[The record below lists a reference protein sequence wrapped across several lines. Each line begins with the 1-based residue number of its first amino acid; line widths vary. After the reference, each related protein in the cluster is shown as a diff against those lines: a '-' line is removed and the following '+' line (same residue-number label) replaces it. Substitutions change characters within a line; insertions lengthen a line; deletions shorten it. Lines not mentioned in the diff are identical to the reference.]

1 MEIGTLVTWI
11 IGMVVA
17 VLSGVWA
24 RTVAAISRNS
34 RETAELRGRVDA
46 LEAGQRDVKDD
57 VGRAHQRI
65 GGIGRTAD
73 RSAGAQE
80 QLKSTLQ
87 TIQERLLGRPG
98 DEGGR

>member
-1 MEIGTLVTWI
+1 MEIDTLVTWA

-34 RETAELRGRVDA
+34 RETAELRGRVEA
-46 LEAGQRDVKDD
+46 IEAGQRKVEDD

-65 GGIGRTAD
+65 SGVGRTAD
-73 RSAGAQE
+73 RTAGTLE
-80 QLKSTLQ
+80 QVRSTLR
-87 TIQERLLGRPG
+87 TIQERLIGRPG
-98 DEGGR
+98 EGAGE